1 MRRVGRGQRRVV
13 RGQQRVARGRQRH
26 RQRHGGAAGDVSHI
40 LLFYLYNY
48 ISLNILILS
57 IYENVCGHS
66 CNIQKIFLDIIVIL
80 YFQNAKDVKTDLEK
94 VKRGKEGVVYVCMCD
109 TV

>member
-1 MRRVGRGQRRVV
+1 M
-13 RGQQRVARGRQRH
+13 
-26 RQRHGGAAGDVSHI
+26 SHI